1 MSMRLEVDGKDQSGN
16 WWRFALLGAG
26 LLLLGLFVLGHLTAA
41 TIASAIV
48 FGAALLIGGAIQIWQ
63 AFSTR
68 EWGGFLLNL
77 VLGLLYL
84 IFGVVLIVNPI
95 AASFALTLVFAAFLI
110 ASGVVR
116 FVLAWRYWQILGWL
130 LVLSGAVAILAGGVI
145 LSGWPTS
152 GLWVLGLILGIDLV
166 MHGMWWIVFAFA
178 LRSGRST
185 H

>member
-77 VLGLLYL
+77 ALGLLYL
-84 IFGVVLIVNPI
+84 IFGLVLIANPV

-152 GLWVLGLILGIDLV
+152 GLWVLGLILGIDFV
-166 MHGMWWIVFAFA
+166 MHGVWWIVFAFA
-178 LRSGRST
+178 LRRGRST
-185 H
+185 R

>member
-1 MSMRLEVDGKDQSGN
+1 MRLEVGGKDQSGN

-48 FGAALLIGGAIQIWQ
+48 LGAAVLIGGAMQVWQ

-68 EWGGFLLNL
+68 EWRGFLLNL

-84 IFGVVLIVNPI
+84 IFGVVLIWNPV

-116 FVLAWRYWQILGWL
+116 FVLAWRYWQVLGWL

-145 LSGWPTS
+145 LSGWPAS

-166 MHGMWWIVFAFA
+166 MHGLWWIVFAFV
-178 LRSGRST
+178 LRRGRTSG
-185 H
+185 